1 MPEVA
6 AAAAVVAAAAAAA
19 GQGWEWPSRVMFGEK
34 VLQSSVT
41 VALDQRRVNT
51 PERGDA
57 SRQIASTGTP

>member
-1 MPEVA
+1 M
-6 AAAAVVAAAAAAA
+6 
-19 GQGWEWPSRVMFGEK
+19 GWEWPSRVMFGKK

-51 PERGDA
+51 PEPGDV